1 MGWTGDIHICL
12 SVVVFFFFQEAF
24 KLRFSTLVR
33 TSWGGKHR
41 PSGQAAGGSPTYV
54 HVLCHCGEITL
65 SFPVVH
71 FPLLER
77 RDDSGFSPTVSLGR
91 LKTSGKES
99 ARSAG
104 DLGSIPGLG
113 RSSRDGNGYPLQY
126 SGRENSMDCIVYALN
141 HLFTI
146 LNSRK
151 PETGSFW
158 SI

>member
-1 MGWTGDIHICL
+1 ML
-12 SVVVFFFFQEAF
+12 LFFFFFQEAF

-126 SGRENSMDCIVYALN
+126 SGQENSMDCIVYALN